1 MHIVSSFVPKYI
13 CLLNACPKIPP
24 HATFPKHMQAG
35 SLYPSAESNH
45 NTSSYEHDSGSHT
58 LRPKK
63 EEIIFHFAESLC
75 YAKLSKIIAT
85 ETNHA
90 LEIVRKQQGGGRG
103 VTSITVSIN

>member
-1 MHIVSSFVPKYI
+1 MNMIQDPIY
-13 CLLNACPKIPP
+13 
-24 HATFPKHMQAG
+24 
-35 SLYPSAESNH
+35 
-45 NTSSYEHDSGSHT
+45 T

-75 YAKLSKIIAT
+75 YAKLNKIIAT

-90 LEIVRKQQGGGRG
+90 LGIVQKPQGGERE